1 MAKKVSENKISS
13 LSQDWG
19 RDESN
24 GLPFS
29 GQAVQDFIKEGI
41 STANT
46 AFAERAGAQYFDP
59 SNYTL
64 YSFKNEEDR
73 DLWVAGGSDSLI
85 ITRTPFSFSGTQNQ
99 VKVVSEMGTNS
110 LYFTTAQQEAVLT
123 VSFLSQQKGITDTN
137 WEEVLEDFI
146 VTVSV
151 DKGATGTFVPVVSDR
166 VVLNGNTLS
175 VDVKKYIASGANR
188 VRFTAKGAITG
199 TTGNLIFSVN
209 VTSMYLSPSNFAWNK
224 PFVEGQAYLLGGMN
238 IGGNIQK
245 TLKVKVSGNGYEKL
259 HEENIGTATYV
270 TNAYFFR
277 GLEFPG
283 TGTGTYR
290 MEIWLDASGLES
302 DHLVYDIMCIA
313 ASDVNTAQ
321 IVCINET
328 STSASNGTSTE
339 IMKYSVYDKGAAMAS
354 PSVSLAKDGVTFV
367 EETLQNVPTS
377 AVLSYATALELESE
391 ESAFDIV
398 ATLSLGSSVETADVR
413 VDNTAAF
420 PAVTGAS
427 FYMNAA
433 TRSNNQANREF
444 IVNEVDGEEIAATW
458 TGMSWA
464 EGVDGWTTD
473 NEGRKCLRIPAGS
486 SVNIAKQL
494 LSYVGD
500 GKTVELAYK
509 VSNVADYSENVITLA
524 TNPTESSFQGIRV
537 KTKKVTV
544 HSRDLKAND
553 DAQSYP
559 LKDEELVHMIITMV
573 KNYKTNYGNICTIYV
588 NGGKKCSFEF
598 SDTDAFA
605 AAANLIAGAQLSD
618 MFIYKVRM
626 YEQGFG
632 WPDAAQNFVNYLPDR
647 ESKLA
652 AWNKITAAMDD
663 SFSVDYDAVYGKYN
677 TMVIEMKDGAVLPDV
692 LHPAGGNC
700 DLWIN
705 IINPIEGELDEDFA
719 RLFSGIRIENEFIE
733 GQGTTAMTY
742 YRWNFRWK
750 LSSAWNKRRITAKK
764 NTASSMQDHKMGATR
779 FFNDLHDAVV
789 GANEAGGR
797 VAVFQYPV
805 YGFVRQ
811 LVEGTTDTYTY
822 TYCGIYTIGPD
833 KGDKATFGYNDSRFE
848 NTVMHMEGTDH
859 TPSSVGM
866 EYPWEQTRFDASR
879 EAMGAIL
886 SSTAI
891 DAAWEVG
898 MAGKLEVKEA
908 SDQAAV
914 QSMLDS
920 EFKPAY
926 EVAYNNSTFI
936 QCVSESLDQMNA
948 DPVAYRASH
957 SGMEV
962 FTDGVYDLYYYN
974 VESKTYQ
981 PAGMNLLSQFGLSSS
996 DVAGMDLAAKTEFF
1010 KSKRREAFK
1019 RDMGNYWHQ
1028 DDCIFCYTFCMMIA
1042 ATDNFKKNSYPYK
1055 FDSLANGGKWRWRQ
1069 DDLDTIFDINNQG
1082 FSAKLFSVL
1091 VGDQTSTGSGSVFR
1105 GDNSVF
1111 WTLIKECFKDEIKV
1125 MVHRIFDEM
1134 DARASHGQ
1142 STLDRCVA
1150 YIRDLFWNKA
1160 QEYFGEGTYNA
1171 DAEWTYE
1178 EAWYL
1183 RNQGK
1188 YNNDVHP
1195 LQQSLGSHYEAE
1207 RDWVELR
1214 VVFLASYFNYGPF
1227 AVDNGDDTSAGQIS
1241 FRAAS
1246 GKTYTITPAVTLNPT
1261 ILIGQS
1267 ALTSAGGRVE
1277 AGTPVEVTVDDMGN
1291 NDTHIYI
1298 QGADYY
1304 SDLGDLS
1311 DIQVSADNPVFTV
1324 SSKRLRKLKVG
1335 DEDAGKVTSNVKTLT
1350 VGACPCMEEVDARN
1364 LSSLTGNVNLSQC
1377 PRLKKAHFSGT
1388 SAANVVLPDGGKLS
1402 ELSLPGTLT
1411 TLQLMNLLNLTDENL
1426 SFDDLSNIAFIR
1438 IENNRH
1444 LGGFELLRNAYQNS
1458 DELRNIRVVGFDA
1471 EGTSEDVDMIAAFA
1485 TATDENGNRIYFG
1498 IDDKGAATVGL
1509 PVLDGTLTINSPV
1522 YSDTL
1527 EVVTQYYPNL
1537 EFAATAFYVRFADPE
1552 VNRIVAENWGDGNGT
1567 TVEQI
1572 EAITD
1577 IGTVFSE
1584 NTSIQTF
1591 DEFEKFTG
1599 VSRIHGKV
1607 FFNCNNL
1614 ESIKIPLTVTYIGT
1628 TRNGSYT
1635 TNGAF
1640 SGCSKLSIIEGLD
1653 NVQKLEVFSFARCS
1667 FLTEMS
1673 LPKVT
1678 FIGMSCFRECTSL
1691 QKVEIPNIQTIE
1703 SDAFNGCTSLTE
1715 CNIPESVTSIG
1726 NYAFYNCSK
1735 LEYQELILPNVTILG
1750 GGVFRNVPIH
1760 KVVLPSIVKF
1770 EYINACGA
1778 FAGRT
1783 IPMTIDLGENC
1794 TNLNSYLFSNSEEV
1808 GITMICRAKTPP
1820 SIGYPFAGGSKA
1832 YFEHIYVPDA
1842 SVEAYKNATNWNAYA
1857 SKIMSIFYYLG
1868 YIDFVDPAV
1877 RDICVANFDTDG
1889 DGVISIEEA
1898 AAVTDIAKLFYQNKT
1913 IENFDEFK
1921 YFTGVTKL
1929 NSYQGF
1935 SSCSKLKRIAFP
1947 EGFTSIADY
1956 STTNMSALEY
1966 VKLPSTF
1973 VYPANQNFN
1982 IFPDSKQLEIEIDK
1996 NNSSCYIENSVIYSK
2011 DGKTILQVLSKGVV
2025 DGNIS
2030 IPSNVQNLD
2039 YKSFMGADTLVNITI
2054 PDTVTRFT
2062 NTPYNGHQFTNL
2074 KSLVSVIMSSN
2085 VDVISSD
2092 CFKGCS
2098 SLKSVTNIFA
2108 SQILDAAFAECTS
2121 LTSLDLGNR
2130 ISSISVTTATGKNGS
2145 FYGCSN
2151 LSSLIIRNNSSVV
2164 ILNKANS
2171 FTNTPIANGTG
2182 YIYVPDTLV
2191 DSYKAANNWSTYAN
2205 QIKPLS
2211 EYVES

>member
-245 TLKVKVSGNGYEKL
+245 ILKVKVSGNGYEKL

-524 TNPTESSFQGIRV
+524 TNPTEDSFQGIRV

-632 WPDAAQNFVNYLPDR
+632 WPDAAQNFVNCLPDR

-692 LHPAGGNC
+692 LHSAGGNC

-705 IINPIEGELDEDFA
+705 ILNPIEGELDEDFA

-789 GANEAGGR
+789 GTNEAGGR

-879 EAMGAIL
+879 EAMGAVL

-948 DPVAYRASH
+948 DPVAYRAAH

-1277 AGTPVEVTVDDMGN
+1277 AGTPVEVIVDDMGN

-1471 EGTSEDVDMIAAFA
+1471 EGTSVDVDMIAAFA

-1527 EVVTQYYPNL
+1527 ELVTQYYPNL
-1537 EFAATAFYVRFADPE
+1537 EFAATVFYVRFADTE
-1552 VNRIVAENWGDGNGT
+1552 VNRVVAQNWGDGNGT

-1572 EAITD
+1572 KAITD
-1577 IGTVFSE
+1577 IGTKFSG
-1584 NTSIQTF
+1584 NTLIETF
-1591 DEFEKFTG
+1591 DEFEKFVG
-1599 VSRIHGKV
+1599 V
-1607 FFNCNNL
+1607 
-1614 ESIKIPLTVTYIGT
+1614 
-1628 TRNGSYT
+1628 
-1635 TNGAF
+1635 
-1640 SGCSKLSIIEGLD
+1640 
-1653 NVQKLEVFSFARCS
+1653 
-1667 FLTEMS
+1667 
-1673 LPKVT
+1673 
-1678 FIGMSCFRECTSL
+1678 TSL
-1691 QKVEIPNIQTIE
+1691 LW
-1703 SDAFNGCTSLTE
+1703 AFNGCSFLKGIKLPVTLKVIQNGSFQN
-1715 CNIPESVTSIG
+1715 CNKLQSV
-1726 NYAFYNCSK
+1726 N
-1735 LEYQELILPNVTILG
+1735 LENVVTIGQNAFNGCVELKNIVLNSLVRTTEFG
-1750 GGVFRNVPIH
+1750 NFR
-1760 KVVLPSIVKF
+1760 SSG
-1770 EYINACGA
+1770 INSFVAPNIEELAANSASYCDYLSLV
-1778 FAGRT
+1778 
-1783 IPMTIDLGENC
+1783 DLGEN
-1794 TNLNSYLFSNSEEV
+1794 
-1808 GITMICRAKTPP
+1808 IKT
-1820 SIGYPFAGGSKA
+1820 IGGSA
-1832 YFEHIYVPDA
+1832 FLRCNDMETIVVRAVVPPTLGGSDVFNNTNNCPIYVPDA
-1842 SVEAYKNATNWNAYA
+1842 SVEAYKTATNWNAY
-1857 SKIMSIFYYLG
+1857 
-1868 YIDFVDPAV
+1868 
-1877 RDICVANFDTDG
+1877 
-1889 DGVISIEEA
+1889 
-1898 AAVTDIAKLFYQNKT
+1898 
-1913 IENFDEFK
+1913 
-1921 YFTGVTKL
+1921 
-1929 NSYQGF
+1929 
-1935 SSCSKLKRIAFP
+1935 
-1947 EGFTSIADY
+1947 
-1956 STTNMSALEY
+1956 
-1966 VKLPSTF
+1966 
-1973 VYPANQNFN
+1973 
-1982 IFPDSKQLEIEIDK
+1982 
-1996 NNSSCYIENSVIYSK
+1996 
-2011 DGKTILQVLSKGVV
+2011 
-2025 DGNIS
+2025 
-2030 IPSNVQNLD
+2030 
-2039 YKSFMGADTLVNITI
+2039 
-2054 PDTVTRFT
+2054 
-2062 NTPYNGHQFTNL
+2062 
-2074 KSLVSVIMSSN
+2074 
-2085 VDVISSD
+2085 SD
-2092 CFKGCS
+2092 
-2098 SLKSVTNIFA
+2098 
-2108 SQILDAAFAECTS
+2108 
-2121 LTSLDLGNR
+2121 R
-2130 ISSISVTTATGKNGS
+2130 
-2145 FYGCSN
+2145 
-2151 LSSLIIRNNSSVV
+2151 
-2164 ILNKANS
+2164 
-2171 FTNTPIANGTG
+2171 
-2182 YIYVPDTLV
+2182 
-2191 DSYKAANNWSTYAN
+2191 
-2205 QIKPLS
+2205 IKPLS
-2211 EYVES
+2211 EYVE

>member
-321 IVCINET
+321 IVCINEA

-433 TRSNNQANREF
+433 TRSNNQDNREF

-524 TNPTESSFQGIRV
+524 TNPTEDSFQGIRV

-632 WPDAAQNFVNYLPDR
+632 WPDAAQNFVNCLPDR

-692 LHPAGGNC
+692 LHSAGGNC

-705 IINPIEGELDEDFA
+705 ILNPIEGELDEDFA

-789 GANEAGGR
+789 GANEAEGR

-833 KGDKATFGYNDSRFE
+833 KGDKVTFGYNDSRFE

-1277 AGTPVEVTVDDMGN
+1277 AGIPVEVTVDDMGN

-1335 DEDAGKVTSNVKTLT
+1335 DEDASKVTSNVKTLT

-1527 EVVTQYYPNL
+1527 ELVTQHYPNL

-1552 VNRIVAENWGDGNGT
+1552 VNRIVAQNWGDGTGT
-1567 TVEQI
+1567 TLEQI
-1572 EAITD
+1572 QAVTKL
-1577 IGTVFSE
+1577 GTKFRMNSTIE
-1584 NTSIQTF
+1584 TF
-1591 DEFEKFTG
+1591 NELYKFTG
-1599 VSRIHGKV
+1599 LSAVGTSGEFQNCKLLKSVRLNKFLIENNEAFNGCSALESVIIEDVDYLESIYSNCFSSCTSLTSINIDFSKIKTYGANCFDNCPSLEIDASLLDNVEYVGKSAFSKV
-1607 FFNCNNL
+1607 KLYGVLNIPKNTSGNIGVLNSNNL
-1614 ESIKIPLTVTYIGT
+1614 ESIMDLGAITSIDMNFVIGCPYLKVVHIPSTVTNIGNQAF
-1628 TRNGSYT
+1628 RNGIALDSFICHAT
-1635 TNGAF
+1635 TPPTLGA
-1640 SGCSKLSIIEGLD
+1640 S
-1653 NVQKLEVFSFARCS
+1653 
-1667 FLTEMS
+1667 
-1673 LPKVT
+1673 
-1678 FIGMSCFRECTSL
+1678 
-1691 QKVEIPNIQTIE
+1691 
-1703 SDAFNGCTSLTE
+1703 
-1715 CNIPESVTSIG
+1715 
-1726 NYAFYNCSK
+1726 
-1735 LEYQELILPNVTILG
+1735 
-1750 GGVFRNVPIH
+1750 VFRTAPN
-1760 KVVLPSIVKF
+1760 
-1770 EYINACGA
+1770 
-1778 FAGRT
+1778 
-1783 IPMTIDLGENC
+1783 
-1794 TNLNSYLFSNSEEV
+1794 
-1808 GITMICRAKTPP
+1808 
-1820 SIGYPFAGGSKA
+1820 
-1832 YFEHIYVPDA
+1832 IYVPDA

-1889 DGVISIEEA
+1889 DGVVSIEEA
-1898 AAVTDIAKLFYQNKT
+1898 AAVTDIGTKFQNKAD
-1913 IENFDEFK
+1913 IASFDEFK
-1921 YFTGVTKL
+1921 YFTGVTSLPSYCFSGTSITKIIDNGNITSWGWAPFMSCKNLVSVTIPPSLQSFTDSTAL
-1929 NSYQGF
+1929 NLGAFRGCDNLREIYITKMFSAGLVANTNVENLYVADGYSDF
-1935 SSCSKLKRIAFP
+1935 SSENGCLY
-1947 EGFTSIADY
+1947 TSDY
-1956 STTNMSALEY
+1956 SVLLSVPPGNQNIHSIRPTCKIAVGAFVYNKYITEFDFTNHPINGSNYNSIFRSCTNLRK
-1966 VKLPSTF
+1966 VKLVENKPLYSEVFAYT
-1973 VYPANQNFN
+1973 
-1982 IFPDSKQLEIEIDK
+1982 SLEILILDIDG
-1996 NNSSCYIENSVIYSK
+1996 VIPIIHQ
-2011 DGKTILQVLSKGVV
+2011 GW
-2025 DGNIS
+2025 N
-2030 IPSNVQNLD
+2030 
-2039 YKSFMGADTLVNITI
+2039 
-2054 PDTVTRFT
+2054 T
-2062 NTPYNGHQFTNL
+2062 NTPL
-2074 KSLVSVIMSSN
+2074 
-2085 VDVISSD
+2085 
-2092 CFKGCS
+2092 
-2098 SLKSVTNIFA
+2098 
-2108 SQILDAAFAECTS
+2108 
-2121 LTSLDLGNR
+2121 
-2130 ISSISVTTATGKNGS
+2130 KNGS
-2145 FYGCSN
+2145 GS
-2151 LSSLIIRNNSSVV
+2151 
-2164 ILNKANS
+2164 
-2171 FTNTPIANGTG
+2171 
-2182 YIYVPDTLV
+2182 IYVPDTLV
-2191 DSYKAANNWSTYAN
+2191 DSYKTDANWSAYAN
-2205 QIKPLS
+2205 QIKSLS
-2211 EYVES
+2211 EYVEE